1 MDYGVIMDKKETIQ
15 DIATKL
21 KIIYDMIKKSYVEY
35 EYGEFTHLKQ
45 DKKDYKYSKEW
56 DEIKRGNDYY

>member
-1 MDYGVIMDKKETIQ
+1 MDNGVIMDKKETIQ

-35 EYGEFTHLKQ
+35 EYGNWVKPE
-45 DKKDYKYSKEW
+45 KKDYKYSNEW
-56 DEIKRGNDYY
+56 DEIQKGNDYY